1 MKHLEETVKLLNHIH
16 ENPEATQRVLVKE
29 LDFSLGKVNYLIKAL
44 TEKGIIKLKR
54 FKSSHKK
61 AGYLYF
67 LTPEGIKK
75 KAVITRKFLEQRL
88 EEYDKLQEEIKMLK
102 MRLKATDESQ
112 DGNG

>member
-16 ENPEATQRVLVKE
+16 ENPESTQRILVEE

-54 FKSSHKK
+54 FKNSRKK
-61 AGYLYF
+61 AGYLYL
-67 LTPEGIKK
+67 LTPKGVKK
-75 KAVITRKFLEQRL
+75 KAEITRKFLEHRL

-102 MRLKATDESQ
+102 MRLETTGESQ
-112 DGNG
+112 D